1 MYIIGVFGA
10 PFEELQEKGGVEPQL
25 QVFFGVGVAG
35 AGHVSHHTIM
45 ELLEFL
51 EWSSAKYNLKPASGP
66 DMKKS
71 YRSGIHGGNGPDG
84 TR

>member
-1 MYIIGVFGA
+1 MMMYIIGVFGA

-25 QVFFGVGVAG
+25 QVFFGVGVAR

-45 ELLEFL
+45 EFL
-51 EWSSAKYNLKPASGP
+51 EWSSAKYILKPASGP

-71 YRSGIHGGNGPDG
+71 YRSRIH
-84 TR
+84 